1 MKTKDIYD
9 KGASIYEETMKKYWH
24 VPRKEFVESLEINP
38 GERVLSCV
46 VGTGLDLPH
55 FPAGCYVTGIDLSE
69 KMLNEAKKKN
79 FKAWVELKIMDAQF
93 LDFPDNFFDGAVLS
107 FTLCV
112 LENPVKALKEV
123 IRVTKPGARVFILDY
138 CKSRNPE
145 TEKWQEL
152 INYHSKNIGFPQDVI
167 AWDSLMDYDKLIYNS
182 DLPLEVEYDY
192 RTESENPFSTACKI
206 KLINKK

>member
-1 MKTKDIYD
+1 MKTKEIYD
-9 KGASIYEETMKKYWH
+9 KGASDYEEVMQRYWH
-24 VPRKEFVESLEINP
+24 VPRKEFIESLEIKP
-38 GERVLSCV
+38 GDKVLSCV

-55 FPAGCYVTGIDLSE
+55 FPAGCYVTGIDISE
-69 KMLNEAKKKN
+69 KMLDEAKKKT
-79 FKAWVELKIMDAQF
+79 FKAWTELKVMDAHS
-93 LDFPDNFFDGAVLS
+93 LDFPDNYFDIAVLS

-112 LENPVKALKEV
+112 LENPVKALKE
-123 IRVTKPGARVFILDY
+123 ITRVTKSGAKIIILDY

-152 INYHSKNIGFPQDVI
+152 INHHSKNIGFPKDTI

-182 DLPLEVEYDY
+182 ELPIEVDYDY

-206 KLINKK
+206 KLINRK